1 MGEGSAPDP
10 ATGRRAAKPGQK
22 LVDEQRNPGKN
33 WGVARWLAIGRHTL
47 FALLLLIGTVRAV
60 SSGAD
65 LAWLVPLV
73 LITATWYVV
82 GTAWR
87 ATFVTAGASPW
98 WLLVLTLL
106 WGGLVVVSPDFVWVA
121 FALWLLSVHLM
132 AFPLAIAYSVVV
144 LAVVIGV
151 QIDLGTHPAG
161 AIMGPAIGALVAL
174 AASRAEQLLAQ
185 EAVERQQLV
194 ERLVATQEEMVV
206 LHDDLTRS
214 QRESGA
220 LAERTRLSRD
230 IHDTLAQGFSS
241 ILLLARA
248 GIHQQDPARLHTLL
262 RQIEESAAEN
272 LEESRRVVNALT
284 PAALEGSGLSAAL
297 SRLVGSMS
305 GETGIEA
312 NFTADGRE
320 APLATAQEV
329 ALLRVAQSALA
340 NVRQHSGASRVM
352 VTLTTA
358 PDQVR
363 LDVADDGAGF
373 DASGWE
379 SAVPLPAARG
389 GYGLRSMRDRLRDLG
404 GDLVVESAPGDGTV
418 LGAHLPLTVAGS
430 SREMGRQS

>member
-1 MGEGSAPDP
+1 M
-10 ATGRRAAKPGQK
+10 
-22 LVDEQRNPGKN
+22 
-33 WGVARWLAIGRHTL
+33 ARWLAVGRHTL
-47 FALLLLIGTVRAV
+47 FALLLVIGTVRAV
-60 SSGAD
+60 GSD
-65 LAWLVPLV
+65 TELRWLIPLV
-73 LITATWYVV
+73 LVTAAWYVV

-87 ATFVTAGASPW
+87 APFVTAGAGPW
-98 WLLVLTLL
+98 WLLGLTLL
-106 WGGLVVVSPDFVWVA
+106 WGGLVVLSPDFVWVA

-132 AFPLAIAYSVVV
+132 AFPLAMAYSVLV

-151 QIDLGTHPAG
+151 QIDLGTHLAG
-161 AIMGPAIGALVAL
+161 AILGPAIGCLVAL
-174 AASRAEQLLAQ
+174 AASRGEQLLAR
-185 EAVERQQLV
+185 EAVERQELV
-194 ERLVATQEEMVV
+194 DRLVATQEEMVV
-206 LHDDLTRS
+206 LHDDLTRT

-248 GIHQQDPARLHTLL
+248 GEHQQDPAELHTLL
-262 RQIEESAAEN
+262 RRIEETAGDN

-297 SRLVGSMS
+297 SRLVESMS
-305 GETGIEA
+305 SESGIVA
-312 NFTADGRE
+312 DFTVDGPE

-363 LDVADDGAGF
+363 LDVADDGVGF
-373 DASGWE
+373 DAAAWE
-379 SAVPLPAARG
+379 DAAPLPAPRG

-418 LGAHLPLTVAGS
+418 LGAHLPVSVPGAEPSRKAGDGS
-430 SREMGRQS
+430 

>member
-1 MGEGSAPDP
+1 MTEVGAALEGPE
-10 ATGRRAAKPGQK
+10 GRSEPPSKWAEGGPN
-22 LVDEQRNPGKN
+22 LPKN
-33 WGVARWLAIGRHTL
+33 GVAGWLAVGRHTL
-47 FALLLLIGTVRAV
+47 FALLLVIGTVRAV
-60 SSGAD
+60 GSGAD
-65 LAWLVPLV
+65 LRWLVPLV
-73 LITATWYVV
+73 LVTTIWYAV

-87 ATFVTAGASPW
+87 STFVTAGAGPW
-98 WLLVLTLL
+98 WLLGLTLL

-132 AFPLAIAYSVVV
+132 AFPLAVLYSVLV

-161 AIMGPAIGALVAL
+161 AVLGPAIGCLVAL
-174 AASRAEQLLAQ
+174 AASRGEQLLAR

-194 ERLVATQEEMVV
+194 DRLVATQEEMVV
-206 LHDDLTRS
+206 LHDELTRT

-248 GIHQQDPARLHTLL
+248 GAQRQDPAQVHTLL
-262 RQIEESAAEN
+262 QQIEETAAEN

-284 PAALEGSGLSAAL
+284 PAALEGAGLSAAL
-297 SRLVGSMS
+297 SRLVASMAE
-305 GETGIEA
+305 ETGIVA
-312 NFTADGRE
+312 DFTADGPE
-320 APLATAQEV
+320 ASLATTQEV

-340 NVRQHSGASRVM
+340 NVRQHSGATRVM
-352 VTLTTA
+352 LTLTTA

-373 DASGWE
+373 DAAAWE
-379 SAVPLPAARG
+379 SAVPQPAARG
-389 GYGLRSMRDRLRDLG
+389 GYGLRSMRERLRDLG
-404 GDLVVESAPGDGTV
+404 GDLVVESTPGDGTV
-418 LGAHLPLTVAGS
+418 LGAHLPLGVAGAS
-430 SREMGRQS
+430 LEPGRHR

>member
-1 MGEGSAPDP
+1 MAGEGA
-10 ATGRRAAKPGQK
+10 AVGRSLPKG
-22 LVDEQRNPGKN
+22 
-33 WGVARWLAIGRHTL
+33 GVARWLAVGRHTL
-47 FALLLLIGTVRAV
+47 FALLLVIGLVRAV
-60 SSGAD
+60 GSGAD
-65 LAWLVPLV
+65 LRWLVPLV
-73 LITATWYVV
+73 LATATWYVV

-87 ATFVTAGASPW
+87 ATFVTAGAGPW
-98 WLLVLTLL
+98 WLLGLTLL

-132 AFPLAIAYSVVV
+132 AFPLAVVYSVLV

-151 QIDLGTHPAG
+151 QVELGTHPAG
-161 AIMGPAIGALVAL
+161 AILGPSIGCLVAL
-174 AASRAEQLLAQ
+174 AASRGEQLLAQ

-194 ERLVATQEEMVV
+194 DRLVATQEEMVV
-206 LHDDLTRS
+206 LHDDLTRT

-248 GIHQQDPARLHTLL
+248 GAQRDDLAQLHTLL
-262 RQIEESAAEN
+262 RQIEETAGEN

-297 SRLVGSMS
+297 SRLVASMS
-305 GETGIEA
+305 GETGIVA
-312 NFTADGRE
+312 DFTADGPE
-320 APLATAQEV
+320 VHLATAQEV

-340 NVRQHSGASRVM
+340 NVRQHSGANRVM

-373 DASGWE
+373 DAAGWE

-389 GYGLRSMRDRLRDLG
+389 GYGLRSMRERLRDLG

-418 LGAHLPLTVAGS
+418 LGAHLPLTVAGATQES
-430 SREMGRQS
+430 GRRG